1 MSVMGG
7 FFRNKKIGVKF
18 TWLLGFQLTLLV
30 VLGWVSWS
38 AIDRAALS
46 LARARRNVEK
56 AQTVA
61 ATLNAANVMRTAHIS
76 MIAAAKNDA
85 YLVKRNER
93 LQEMEGKFK
102 PLMAKM
108 ESLDWEPDEQVQVTA
123 GLAALRKYMAGFPE
137 MLARG
142 KANPRPE
149 ADPALMEGNVQ
160 DARAGREGMEK
171 ALAAVNAH
179 ATADADAAA
188 AAARRMQWT
197 LLGVALA
204 AALGGILVTTT
215 LGRMMAASVGE
226 VLEGIRRLGQG
237 DLSRPPALDSRD
249 EFGQIAGGLRDLCR
263 ELRGDISAIAR
274 IAERTASGATELSAT
289 TEELAVTTLEI
300 SRGAETQRQAMIQ
313 SSAEL
318 DEVAGSITRVRE
330 AVGSAGR
337 YGAES
342 LEMSA
347 KGLAC
352 AEQSNRAMAAIED
365 SSAKVGRITTVIADI
380 ARQTNLLSLNAAI
393 EAAKAGSQG
402 KGFAVVAEEIRKLA
416 ERSGGAAK
424 EISQLIGESAERVK
438 EGAAS
443 ATAVHEIIAAIETN
457 IKDRAKGAVVI
468 SDAIN
473 AQSRACDKMVSAVG
487 TSAQMTEN
495 SASATTE
502 LASTIQ
508 ETNRTVEDL
517 AKQAGELHR
526 LTRKFQL
533 G

>member
-416 ERSGGAAK
+416 ERSAGAAK
-424 EISQLIGESAERVK
+424 EITALIRESQERVQTGGTAVASV
-438 EGAAS
+438 ERSLEAIEADMGTQALDARTAAQTMRQQALAS
-443 ATAVHEIIAAIETN
+443 AAVLETM
-457 IKDRAKGAVVI
+457 DGLLQVAGR
-468 SDAIN
+468 N
-473 AQSRACDKMVSAVG
+473 A
-487 TSAQMTEN
+487 
-495 SASATTE
+495 SASVE
-502 LASTIQ
+502 LASSIS
-508 ETNRTVEDL
+508 ETNRTIEELAQLAVQLRDL
-517 AKQAGELHR
+517 SHAFR
-526 LTRKFQL
+526 LN
-533 G
+533 